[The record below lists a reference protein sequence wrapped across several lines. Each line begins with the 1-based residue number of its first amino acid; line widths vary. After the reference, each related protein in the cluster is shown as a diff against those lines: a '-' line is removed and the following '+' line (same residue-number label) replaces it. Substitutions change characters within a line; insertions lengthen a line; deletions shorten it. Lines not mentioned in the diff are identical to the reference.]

1 MEPKMKTEHA
11 SIAASRQSTTAS
23 APARRLTRGVALS
36 VLLASALSGCS
47 TVDWLT
53 NLGSPQQE
61 TYATASIPTARQQA
75 PIQTGVAA
83 WDGDISAPGMSAA
96 HPTLMPG
103 SWARVTNVATGQA
116 AVVRVT
122 RTMTPIRGRDMELS
136 RDAAAAIGA
145 LQQGVANVLI
155 EPIDPRQANP
165 SEVAWSQ
172 PAPAPAPVTP
182 APMPQAIPTRPAP
195 AQTAR
200 FEPRRV
206 DGYDPDLAT
215 ASIPGPNVAYRPQQA
230 QPVPRVSG
238 ATYGTHYLQLGS
250 FRDRLN
256 AERLAASLGQQNL
269 GGGMY
274 GDAFVET
281 AYVDGAVFHRVRLG
295 PIQNSNVAQRALQDA
310 RSMGHN
316 GARILKP

>member
-11 SIAASRQSTTAS
+11 SIATTGKNGA
-23 APARRLTRGVALS
+23 APRPNRLARSIRGAAAS
-36 VLLASALSGCS
+36 VLAASLLSGCS
-47 TVDWLT
+47 TIDWLT
-53 NLGSPQQE
+53 DLGSSRQE
-61 TYATASIPTARQQA
+61 TYETASIPTMRPQA
-75 PIQTGVAA
+75 AIQTGVAA

-116 AVVRVT
+116 AVVRIT
-122 RTMTPIRGRDMELS
+122 RTMAPQRGRDIELS
-136 RDAAAAIGA
+136 RDAAAAVGA

-155 EPIDPRQANP
+155 EPIDPRQATP
-165 SEVAWSQ
+165 SEMAWTPPPAATQ
-172 PAPAPAPVTP
+172 PAPAP
-182 APMPQAIPTRPAP
+182 QAIPPRPAP

-200 FEPRRV
+200 FEPRPV
-206 DGYDPDLAT
+206 DGYNPDLAT
-215 ASIPGPNVAYRPQQA
+215 ASIPGPNTAYRPAPA
-230 QPVPRVSG
+230 QPSAHVSG
-238 ATYGTHYLQLGS
+238 TTYGAHYVQLGS

-256 AERLAASLGQQNL
+256 AERLAASLGQQSI

-295 PIQNSNVAQRALQDA
+295 PIDNSALANRALQDA
-310 RSMGHN
+310 RALGHN